1 MFENIGKKIKGLSKI
16 ICYIEIAISFII
28 GVALLGIASE
38 MSYGGEPLAIIGI
51 IILVVGS
58 LFSWIGS
65 FFMYGFGEL
74 IDNSTIIRQNLTKK
88 QSNYNATYGQA
99 STNNVENNSDE
110 INSLK
115 ASRLQVVSSSVPDGM
130 KVCMSCGRIVPI
142 SQQICK
148 CGEILAD
155 ISGEIEESV
164 FCNKCGADITNDKN
178 SCHVCG
184 TLIDSTVDGLEIF
197 CPECK
202 NDLKFMGYTEDDFKQ
217 EQTCPFCNAELKY
230 DKGKK

>member
-88 QSNYNATYGQA
+88 QNNYTATHRQEIP
-99 STNNVENNSDE
+99 STNKNNDSAQEQFKMSDFFKVPNLE
-110 INSLK
+110 VVATPIKETHKRCLVC
-115 ASRLQVVSSSVPDGM
+115 SRL
-130 KVCMSCGRIVPI
+130 VPI
-142 SQQICK
+142 KQEVCV
-148 CGEILAD
+148 CGSDKFDMPVAQEDSNL
-155 ISGEIEESV
+155 
-164 FCNKCGADITNDKN
+164 KN
-178 SCHVCG
+178 SN
-184 TLIDSTVDGLEIF
+184 TAESYGLEIF